1 MNIIKEQY
9 PYRYCESNSKDQGW
23 IEKYN
28 EVTSKYFKM
37 YECDSPLQLL
47 TAIDDFDYTLWLD
60 PHSDTRDRVRR
71 PNIVRGHN
79 YQRYDYHITP
89 T

>member
-28 EVTSKYFKM
+28 EVTNKYFKM

-47 TAIDDFDYTLWLD
+47 TAIDDLDYTLWLD
-60 PHSDTRDRVRR
+60 PHSDPCDRIRR

-79 YQRYDYHITP
+79 
-89 T
+89 

>member
-9 PYRYCESNSKDQGW
+9 PYRYCESDSKDQGW
-23 IEKYN
+23 IDKYDDLKN
-28 EVTSKYFKM
+28 RYFKM

-60 PHSDTRDRVRR
+60 PNGSPCDRVRR
-71 PNIVRGHN
+71 PNIVKSHN
-79 YQRYDYHITP
+79 
-89 T
+89 